1 MDVVASVHVS
11 KVEDARNPVAVSLIG
26 LHKNIEVIEVTV
38 VNALKKKEKIA
49 VYGNQ
54 VGVWM

>member
-11 KVEDARNPVAVSLIG
+11 KIEDARNPVAVSLVR

-38 VNALKKKEKIA
+38 VNALEKKEEIA
-49 VYGNQ
+49 VYGKQ

>member
-11 KVEDARNPVAVSLIG
+11 KVKDARNPVAISLIG
-26 LHKNIEVIEVTV
+26 LHKNIEVIKVTV
-38 VNALKKKEKIA
+38 VNALEKKEKIA

-54 VGVWM
+54 VSV